1 MLKNYIIAQEAKQKS
16 KSMDF
21 YTSSGLHV
29 FFQHEVEGVDVEK
42 VINKVE
48 SVIPSHLL
56 SEVEMIIFGWFD
68 EFEERS
74 INAFYNDNALYISYL
89 QDSEEDLYDDIIH
102 EISHSLEGT
111 YGFQIYADD
120 KIKDEFRRKRMHLHD
135 MLWQA
140 GYKVPKSFF
149 MDLEYNQEFDML
161 LYEKIGYDR
170 LSVMV
175 AGLFINAY
183 APTSIQE
190 YWATGF
196 TEFYLDSNHNFLS
209 KTSPELYKKILSLQ
223 NTNDLDS

>member
-135 MLWQA
+135 ML
-140 GYKVPKSFF
+140 
-149 MDLEYNQEFDML
+149 
-161 LYEKIGYDR
+161 
-170 LSVMV
+170 
-175 AGLFINAY
+175 GLFINAY